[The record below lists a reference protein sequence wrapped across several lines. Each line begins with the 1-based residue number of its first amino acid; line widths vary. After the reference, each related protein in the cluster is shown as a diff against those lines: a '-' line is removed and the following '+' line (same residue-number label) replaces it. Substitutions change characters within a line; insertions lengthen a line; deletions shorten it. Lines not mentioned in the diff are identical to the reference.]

1 VSVLVVVEQGGE
13 TLAAGRQLAAA
24 LDMPVR
30 AVAVS
35 GTYAADS
42 FTAAL
47 EASIRRVRPEY
58 VLLPHSYRTR
68 DFAPKLAAR
77 FGRPLASD
85 VVRFRVEAGAPLFVR
100 QLFQGKIYA
109 EVRFTCP
116 GPRFV
121 SIQAGAFRA
130 DPSASAMAV
139 EELAPAAVAVR
150 VSAGEPFRDA
160 TRVVDL
166 TAAQAIVGVGRG
178 IKDRENLPLVEAL
191 AAALGAE
198 LAASRPVCDN
208 GWLPLERQVGSSGQT
223 VAPKL
228 YVAVGI
234 SGAIQHLVGMK
245 GSQTIVAINR
255 DPGAPIFDVAHY
267 GIVGDLLEVLPPL
280 IEEIRKAKE

>member
-1 VSVLVVVEQGGE
+1 MSILVVVEQGGE
-13 TLAAGRQLAAA
+13 TIAAGRQLAAA
-24 LDMPVR
+24 LDMPVS
-30 AVAVS
+30 AVTLS

-47 EASIRRVRPEY
+47 EALIRRVRPEF
-58 VLLPHSYRTR
+58 VLLPHTYRTR

-85 VVRFRVEAGAPLFVR
+85 VVRFHLEAGAPVFVR
-100 QLFQGKIYA
+100 QLFQGKLNA
-109 EVRFTCP
+109 EVRFICP

-121 SIQAGAFRA
+121 SIQTGAFRA
-130 DPSASAMAV
+130 DPSEPAEAV
-139 EELAPAAVAVR
+139 EELAPDTGAVR
-150 VSAGEPFRDA
+150 VKAEEPFRDA
-160 TRVVDL
+160 GRVVDL
-166 TAAQAIVGVGRG
+166 ASANAIVGVGRG
-178 IKDRENLPLVEAL
+178 IKSQENLPLLEAL

-208 GWLPLERQVGSSGQT
+208 GWLPLQRQVGSSGQT

-234 SGAIQHLVGMK
+234 SGAIQHLVGIK

-255 DPGAPIFDVAHY
+255 DPGAPIFDVADY
-267 GIVGDLLEVLPPL
+267 GIVGDLLDVVPPL
-280 IEEIRKAKE
+280 IEEIRKSKE